1 MKSSINNPIA
11 PPNLNGDEFLP
22 VEYVSTDLHD
32 PVRDRWDE
40 GAAVG
45 GVRLYCTQ
53 SPSFGDAAR
62 WHLQVRAQVK
72 TKAGRPGKHFAIST
86 ASMSREALLW
96 LRDAINAEL
105 RRKL

>member
-1 MKSSINNPIA
+1 MKTSAKKTTSSDA
-11 PPNLNGDEFLP
+11 FLP

-32 PVRDRWDE
+32 PVRDHWDE
-40 GAAVG
+40 GTAVG

-72 TKAGRPGKHFAIST
+72 TRSGRDGKHFGVGTAST
-86 ASMSREALLW
+86 ASMSRVDLRW
-96 LRDAINAEL
+96 LRDAIDAEL
-105 RRKL
+105 RRKS